1 MEIVTKV
8 MEKSWKSHGN
18 LLVKMC
24 TNPDCCKV
32 KHFISCFVLIL
43 NIRAYSSLRSKKQ
56 YLKILEYFLRSIKKK
71 ICKTEKFKF
80 FKVC

>member
-24 TNPDCCKV
+24 TNPEYIYIHWMIKCCISL
-32 KHFISCFVLIL
+32 ISCYVLLEAIV
-43 NIRAYSSLRSKKQ
+43 AMSLEIDNNTLYGSK
-56 YLKILEYFLRSIKKK
+56 
-71 ICKTEKFKF
+71 
-80 FKVC
+80 

>member
-24 TNPDCCKV
+24 TNPV
-32 KHFISCFVLIL
+32 KKMKNDVPGVLVTLIPGILSGWEILFILLHFL
-43 NIRAYSSLRSKKQ
+43 NPN
-56 YLKILEYFLRSIKKK
+56 
-71 ICKTEKFKF
+71 KTDQNIPK
-80 FKVC
+80 

>member
-24 TNPDCCKV
+24 TNPVYLQSVLLYWYFELTANAFEILCGDR
-32 KHFISCFVLIL
+32 FVLVEINIL
-43 NIRAYSSLRSKKQ
+43 LYCF
-56 YLKILEYFLRSIKKK
+56 YGHFYFSQRH
-71 ICKTEKFKF
+71 F
-80 FKVC
+80 F

>member
-24 TNPDCCKV
+24 TNPV
-32 KHFISCFVLIL
+32 YYLIVFWL
-43 NIRAYSSLRSKKQ
+43 TWATILHTNLTYAALFNIQMASEER
-56 YLKILEYFLRSIKKK
+56 
-71 ICKTEKFKF
+71 
-80 FKVC
+80 VG

>member
-24 TNPDCCKV
+24 TNPVIGYIEVFCNFSVVDCDLLQSYCTFERQLMRD
-32 KHFISCFVLIL
+32 H
-43 NIRAYSSLRSKKQ
+43 
-56 YLKILEYFLRSIKKK
+56 
-71 ICKTEKFKF
+71 
-80 FKVC
+80 

>member
-24 TNPDCCKV
+24 TNPGRIGLHPTESVSGLTSSAAATAALSVCA
-32 KHFISCFVLIL
+32 VLSAS
-43 NIRAYSSLRSKKQ
+43 NRA
-56 YLKILEYFLRSIKKK
+56 
-71 ICKTEKFKF
+71 
-80 FKVC
+80 

>member
-24 TNPDCCKV
+24 TNPDICV
-32 KHFISCFVLIL
+32 YVYIL
-43 NIRAYSSLRSKKQ
+43 GVGID
-56 YLKILEYFLRSIKKK
+56 
-71 ICKTEKFKF
+71 
-80 FKVC
+80 

>member
-24 TNPDCCKV
+24 TNPALHKELDWSDN
-32 KHFISCFVLIL
+32 HNAESAIL
-43 NIRAYSSLRSKKQ
+43 SDKNI
-56 YLKILEYFLRSIKKK
+56 
-71 ICKTEKFKF
+71 
-80 FKVC
+80 

>member
-24 TNPDCCKV
+24 TNP
-32 KHFISCFVLIL
+32 VLL
-43 NIRAYSSLRSKKQ
+43 NPNPANLTNKQ
-56 YLKILEYFLRSIKKK
+56 KI
-71 ICKTEKFKF
+71 
-80 FKVC
+80 

>member
-24 TNPDCCKV
+24 TNPVGDCI
-32 KHFISCFVLIL
+32 ISDIL
-43 NIRAYSSLRSKKQ
+43 MREINVETD
-56 YLKILEYFLRSIKKK
+56 KILYLTAIPVTVHGLCS
-71 ICKTEKFKF
+71 
-80 FKVC
+80 